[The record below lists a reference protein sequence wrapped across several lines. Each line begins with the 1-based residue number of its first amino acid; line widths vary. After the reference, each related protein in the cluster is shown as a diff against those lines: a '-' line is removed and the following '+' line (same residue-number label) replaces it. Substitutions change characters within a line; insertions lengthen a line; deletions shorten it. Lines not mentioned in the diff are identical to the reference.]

1 MLWNR
6 DFTACHELETFFER
20 QFLYWLICSGRQL
33 YTRSVNTT
41 QEIFF
46 PPSPGGVRGC
56 ITDPM
61 YRYVRV
67 YYFIATGGKFT
78 VNGVRVESNACVDER
93 IRDSRRI
100 VIDELVSE
108 MNITNGAETL
118 YCEVVGRWT
127 RSI

>member
-1 MLWNR
+1 
-6 DFTACHELETFFER
+6 
-20 QFLYWLICSGRQL
+20 
-33 YTRSVNTT
+33 
-41 QEIFF
+41 
-46 PPSPGGVRGC
+46 
-56 ITDPM
+56 M